1 MSAQPPPESKCS
13 SVFYRRSE
21 ERRRTD
27 CPGELGAHGKG
38 LTIQQG
44 SFLLYARERA
54 TEVSWRAQ

>member
-21 ERRRTD
+21 ERRSTD
-27 CPGELGAHGKG
+27 CSGEPGVPGKG
-38 LTIQQG
+38 LTILPG
-44 SFLLYARERA
+44 SFLFYVREKA